1 MTTPSATPRH
11 RGCDNPP
18 TDQEGRSIDIVN
30 VVLVGLGQDLGE
42 ELSSDEA
49 FEVRNSE
56 DLEGLDA
63 DASVDAV
70 VVALGDQAPLELL
83 GSLRARAPDAAILVV
98 TDADREADGA
108 VALHG
113 GAEDHLVRGSIPP
126 GLFPRAVRYAVAQRR
141 LRRDLATTDELTG
154 LPNLRGFA
162 PIADHHLRMADR
174 AKTPVV
180 FLFVR
185 LDGLAEA
192 AKDGPELAARMAREA
207 AEVLL
212 EAVRDSDVPAR
223 ISSDT
228 FAVLL
233 TGDAVGAET
242 LVLSRLVEAIAV
254 HNTTRDDA
262 TTLSLSVG
270 SALYE
275 PEQPA
280 TLAQILETAGRRLR
294 EQPALGSSDS

>member
-1 MTTPSATPRH
+1 VSAIIR
-11 RGCDNPP
+11 PP
-18 TDQEGRSIDIVN
+18 KQEGRSIDIVN
-30 VVLVGLGQDLGE
+30 VVLVGLDQDLGE
-42 ELSSDEA
+42 ELAADEA
-49 FEVRNSE
+49 FAVQQTEG
-56 DLEGLDA
+56 LEGLDPE
-63 DASVDAV
+63 STVDAV

-83 GSLRARAPDAAILVV
+83 GALRARAPEAAILVV

-113 GAEDHLVRGSIPP
+113 GAEDHLVRGSIPA

-174 AKTPVV
+174 ARTPVV

-185 LDGLAEA
+185 LEGLVEA
-192 AKDGPELAARMAREA
+192 SETGPEEATRMVREA

-254 HNTTRDDA
+254 HNAALDDA
-262 TTLSLSVG
+262 ASLSLSVG

-294 EQPALGSSDS
+294 EQPALGSSET